1 MRQFTLSLQEK
12 TQRPVAHLKN
22 FYGLDAML
30 DTGAL
35 FPIWVAEE
43 ETLAELGGILLN
55 DCVKFGGFG
64 GMTTGKLYKLPI
76 FRVGELMFPE
86 FHIIACQ
93 IALPCQVI
101 LSATM
106 FRNLVYEIDDFNHK
120 LNVTIPDT
128 QSEVRNFLIWD
139 SDGCLHVACHSAE

>member
-1 MRQFTLSLQEK
+1 MKQFSLTLQEK

-43 ETLAELGGILLN
+43 ETLIELGGSLIN
-55 DCVKFGGFG
+55 KSVEFGGFG

-76 FRVGELMFPE
+76 FRVGDLIFPE

-93 IALPCQVI
+93 IAIPCQVI

-106 FRNLVYEIDDFNHK
+106 FRNLIYEVDDFCHRFS
-120 LNVTIPDT
+120 VTIPDT
-128 QSEVRNFLIWD
+128 QSEVRNLIIWD
-139 SDGCLHVACHSAE
+139 TEGRLHVACNSAE